1 MNSSEGILSL
11 KNCDIGYQLGKH
23 QSVLLEN
30 ISLNLNSSNL
40 IALIGLN
47 GSGKSSLLK
56 TIVNLLPGLK
66 GQIDI
71 LGKNILDYSNQELA
85 KIIGF
90 VSANW
95 QPEENMTVAE
105 LVRLGRYPYT
115 NIFGQLNE
123 KDLRHVEESILKLG
137 LDELRNRPLSQISDG
152 ERQRAMLARVF
163 AQQTKIIVL
172 DEPTAFLDIQH
183 KYEIIN
189 SLKILCKDGIT
200 VIFSTH
206 DINLAS
212 FFVDEFWLIQGEK
225 IMNGAPE
232 DLFLN
237 GSIAKLFSSGDVEF
251 DLAEGNFLPRIHN
264 KKSIGLVF
272 ESTLNV
278 EANWTKK
285 ALVRKGF
292 SISEDSQ
299 RGDSIEIV
307 QKNHTLVWE
316 IKRDNS
322 VIECHSILELIN
334 KL

>member
-1 MNSSEGILSL
+1 
-11 KNCDIGYQLGKH
+11 
-23 QSVLLEN
+23 
-30 ISLNLNSSNL
+30 
-40 IALIGLN
+40 
-47 GSGKSSLLK
+47 
-56 TIVNLLPGLK
+56 
-66 GQIDI
+66 
-71 LGKNILDYSNQELA
+71 
-85 KIIGF
+85 
-90 VSANW
+90 
-95 QPEENMTVAE
+95 MTVAE